1 MLYDFRIDMNS
12 VKVSPKYQIVI
23 PKEIRARLA
32 ISSGDHLQVIP
43 FEGRIELV
51 PSRSANQ
58 LRGIARGIDT
68 RVNRESS
75 DRV

>member
-1 MLYDFRIDMNS
+1 MNS
-12 VKVSPKYQIVI
+12 VKVSPKFQVVI
-23 PKEIRARLA
+23 PKDIRTRLS
-32 ISSGDHLQVIP
+32 ISAGDHLQVIP

-51 PSRSANQ
+51 PSRSAKQ

-68 RVNRESS
+68 RIERDRT